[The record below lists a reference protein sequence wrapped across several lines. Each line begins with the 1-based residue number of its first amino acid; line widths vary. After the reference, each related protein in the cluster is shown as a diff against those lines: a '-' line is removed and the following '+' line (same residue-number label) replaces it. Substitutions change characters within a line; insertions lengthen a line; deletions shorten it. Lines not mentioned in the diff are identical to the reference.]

1 MNKKRKDSG
10 SQQRSAAAKERKQLA
25 MARASNGLNV
35 EPNDI
40 LSFSNFTRSE
50 ITVVESSL

>member
-10 SQQRSAAAKERKQLA
+10 SQQRSAAAKERNQLA
-25 MARASNGLNV
+25 MARASNGLNI